1 MPCSV
6 LEGNITISSSEASNN
21 IDDVFV
27 SIIIIVIGN
36 KLASYMYEFL
46 KDFLKVNILT
56 SQILKITVQLF
67 IIVLCV
73 VQLIG
78 SEVVNNFTGG
88 ISIGL
93 GYALQPYIIS
103 IFNGLMVH
111 NDHDVVPKKTRISL
125 PSEGITNA
133 YVESIGLFNTVLKE
147 NGDTIIISNSTLTRG
162 ALRILHE
169 KNNPSVLK
177 NIKVKKFHSE
187 DNHNKE
193 HQFLETVAASKDL

>member
-1 MPCSV
+1 MWKAFQSIGTDMW
-6 LEGNITISSSEASNN
+6 ENA
-21 IDDVFV
+21 DDVLV
-27 SIIIIVIGN
+27 SIILIIIGN
-36 KLASYMYEFL
+36 VIASIIYYFTKEFL
-46 KDFLKVNILT
+46 KTGVLFA
-56 SQILKITVQLF
+56 QIVKITFQLF
-67 IIVLCV
+67 IIVICV
-73 VQLIG
+73 VQVIG
-78 SEVVNNFTGG
+78 EDVVSHFTGG

-177 NIKVKKFHSE
+177 NIKVKKFHD
-187 DNHNKE
+187 DNSHSKE

>member
-1 MPCSV
+1 MWKAFESIGSGMW
-6 LEGNITISSSEASNN
+6 ENA
-21 IDDVFV
+21 DDVLV
-27 SIIIIVIGN
+27 SIILIIIGN
-36 KLASYMYEFL
+36 IIASLIYYFTKEFL
-46 KDFLKVNILT
+46 KTGVLFA
-56 SQILKITVQLF
+56 QIIKITFQLF
-67 IIVLCV
+67 IIVICV
-73 VQLIG
+73 VQIIG
-78 SEVVNNFTGG
+78 QDVVSHFTGG

-147 NGDTIIISNSTLTRG
+147 NGDTIIISNSSLTRG
-162 ALRILHE
+162 ALRILHA

-177 NIKVKKFHSE
+177 KIQVQKQSLKDDDSHEKQHR
-187 DNHNKE
+187 
-193 HQFLETVAASKDL
+193 FLEAVEGAKIL

>member
-1 MPCSV
+1 MWKAFESIGSGMW
-6 LEGNITISSSEASNN
+6 ENA
-21 IDDVFV
+21 DDVLV
-27 SIIIIVIGN
+27 SIILIIIGN
-36 KLASYMYEFL
+36 IIASLIYYFTKEFL
-46 KDFLKVNILT
+46 KTGVLFA
-56 SQILKITVQLF
+56 QIIKITFQLF
-67 IIVLCV
+67 IIVICV
-73 VQLIG
+73 VQIIG
-78 SEVVNNFTGG
+78 QDVVSHFTGG

-147 NGDTIIISNSTLTRG
+147 NGDTIIISNSSLTRG
-162 ALRILHE
+162 ALRILHA

-177 NIKVKKFHSE
+177 KIQVQTQSLKDDDSHEKQHR
-187 DNHNKE
+187 
-193 HQFLETVAASKDL
+193 FLEAVEGAKIL